1 MGPFLVVMQSS
12 VKMPPWIQEDQSSEE
27 AEGPETDS
35 IPFQLFFG
43 ENWLNGCLCVK
54 VQESMLSKWIF
65 LRNPTECQVSL
76 ASMVSF
82 S

>member
-35 IPFQLFFG
+35 IPFQ
-43 ENWLNGCLCVK
+43 
-54 VQESMLSKWIF
+54 I
-65 LRNPTECQVSL
+65 TEYVTYNIKLLEHNLQKPE
-76 ASMVSF
+76 AEF
-82 S
+82 